1 MSKRRGRGEG
11 NIRQRSDGR
20 WEARIRLPEGGG
32 GKSIYARTRQEAR
45 AKLTEALRE
54 MDLGAPLVKD
64 ERLTVERYLADWL
77 ERKRADLRPRT
88 HARYRE
94 LMAHVT
100 RAVGGLALTKLTP
113 TRIDRL
119 YSALQTPPATQAA
132 TQEGENGPVATQEG
146 AGVALSST
154 TVHHLHVTLRQALD
168 DAQRLGLVARNVADQ
183 LKGPRMRQT
192 EMHTLDL
199 QQSRA
204 LLEAAR
210 GDRLEALYVLA
221 ITTGMREGELLA
233 LRWRDVDLDA
243 GALQVRGTLVH
254 LTGEGYH
261 IGPPKTARSR
271 RRLDIDPIAVGA
283 LRRHKARQAE
293 EKLAAGAWVWAHGAP
308 APDLVFTNEIG
319 GPLDGASILR
329 YLFRPLLERAG
340 LPSIRFHDLRH
351 TAATLML
358 LTGVN
363 VKIVSERLGHS
374 SVGFTLDRYSH
385 VLPGMQADAA
395 AMLSRALFA

>member
-1 MSKRRGRGEG
+1 MAKRRGRGEG

-20 WEARIRLPEGGG
+20 WEVRLTLPENGG
-32 GKSIYARTRQEAR
+32 GKSIYAKTRQEAR
-45 AKLTEALRE
+45 AKLTAALRE

-64 ERLTVERYLADWL
+64 ERLTVERYLSDWL
-77 ERKRADLRPRT
+77 ERKRADLRART
-88 HARYRE
+88 WQRYRE
-94 LMAHVT
+94 LLAHVT
-100 RAVGGLALTKLTP
+100 RAIGGLTLTKLTP
-113 TRIDRL
+113 TRLDRL
-119 YSALQTPPATQAA
+119 YNALQRPPEG
-132 TQEGENGPVATQEG
+132 QEGVS
-146 AGVALSST
+146 ALSST

-199 QQSRA
+199 AQSRA
-204 LLEAAR
+204 LMEAAR

-221 ITTGMREGELLA
+221 ITTGMRQGELLA

-243 GALQVRGTLVH
+243 GALQVRGTLVY

-261 IGPPKTARSR
+261 IGPPKTSRSR
-271 RRLDIDPIAVGA
+271 RRLDLDPVAVGA

-293 EKLAAGAWVWAHGAP
+293 EKLAAGAVWGHGAV

-319 GPLDGASILR
+319 GPLDGSSILR

-363 VKIVSERLGHS
+363 VKVVSERLGHS

-395 AMLSRALFA
+395 AALSRALFG

>member
-11 NIRQRSDGR
+11 NIRQRADGR
-20 WEARIRLPEGGG
+20 WEARLTLPEGGG
-32 GKSIYARTRQEAR
+32 VKSIYARTRQEAR
-45 AKLTEALRE
+45 AKLTATLRE
-54 MDLGAPLVKD
+54 ADLGAPIVRD
-64 ERLTVERYLADWL
+64 ERLTVARYLGDWL
-77 ERKRADLRPRT
+77 ERKRANLRPRT
-88 HARYRE
+88 HRRYGE
-94 LMAHVT
+94 HLAHIT
-100 RAVGGLALTKLTP
+100 HAVGGLTLTKLTP
-113 TRIDRL
+113 TRLDRL
-119 YSALQTPPATQAA
+119 YSALQQPPEGQEG
-132 TQEGENGPVATQEG
+132 QEGENAEP
-146 AGVALSST
+146 LSPT
-154 TVHHLHVTLRQALD
+154 TVHHTHVVLKQALA
-168 DAQRLGLVARNVADQ
+168 DAVRHGLLARNPAAQV
-183 LKGPRMRQT
+183 KPPRVRQV
-192 EMHTLDL
+192 EMHTLTVE
-199 QQSRA
+199 QART
-204 LLEAAR
+204 LLVAAR
-210 GDRLEALYVLA
+210 EDRLEAVYVLA
-221 ITTGMREGELLA
+221 LTTGMRQGELLA
-233 LRWRDVDLDA
+233 LRWRDVDLDT
-243 GALQVRGTLVH
+243 GILQVRGTLAYIARRGWV
-254 LTGEGYH
+254 
-261 IGPPKTARSR
+261 IGQPKTARSR
-271 RRLDIDPIAVGA
+271 RRIELSAEAVAA